1 MFATPVGNPTMNIR
15 VAQIREALTKISIQK
30 IFLSLPDAA
39 FNIYIYVNIYMAYGI
54 EVTHYTESAQ
64 LNRSKVSKIYIYLYI
79 YIYIYIHRHLLYI
92 QIYISKIIS
101 LKQKKI
107 KGSYFD

>member
-1 MFATPVGNPTMNIR
+1 MV
-15 VAQIREALTKISIQK
+15 
-30 IFLSLPDAA
+30 
-39 FNIYIYVNIYMAYGI
+39 YGI

-64 LNRSKVSKIYIYLYI
+64 LNRSKVSKIYI

-107 KGSYFD
+107 KSSYFHKKLCGNT

>member
-64 LNRSKVSKIYIYLYI
+64 LNRSTIKHKQMYSTLNNRKICQSQSFNSFMKYYET
-79 YIYIYIHRHLLYI
+79 
-92 QIYISKIIS
+92 
-101 LKQKKI
+101 
-107 KGSYFD
+107 

>member
-39 FNIYIYVNIYMAYGI
+39 FNIYIYVNIYMVYGI

-64 LNRSKVSKIYIYLYI
+64 LNRSKVSKIYIYI
-79 YIYIYIHRHLLYI
+79 YIYIYPQTLAVYTNIH
-92 QIYISKIIS
+92 
-101 LKQKKI
+101 
-107 KGSYFD
+107 